1 MSLLKFH
8 PQGLTARS
16 LLWTKSLIQALTV
29 RSEIS
34 DHQHS
39 SAMDSVLVMEQGRH
53 ARVEK
58 IRSLM
63 LDYLDPSPNSA
74 HQRLIRRL
82 RFASDVQAL
91 WYLRGDLMAV
101 LSELSN
107 ERQARDQIQ
116 QITLMFEGL
125 VPESMLGRVAYT
137 H

>member
-34 DHQHS
+34 APQ
-39 SAMDSVLVMEQGRH
+39 DSLAADSGLAMEQGRH

-63 LDYLDPSPNSA
+63 LGYLDPSPNSA
-74 HQRLIRRL
+74 HQSLIRRL